1 MAPLLLSLSQSH
13 SLEKHWS
20 IIDLVSI
27 KLLKSQLSVI
37 KVTGASTGNCFG
49 SLLVVSYQTKQKI
62 KLIHFDFSKIKSFS
76 RNHSV
81 QKQLHLKSKKI
92 QILDLKCSWDR
103 STQINKFFAF
113 WHGCW
118 FLLWLIEYVD
128 SHHVKP
134 VSSLYGYVDRCGAL
148 ECMNW
153 GSLTA

>member
-27 KLLKSQLSVI
+27 KLLISQLSVI

-76 RNHSV
+76 RNHARNHSV
-81 QKQLHLKSKKI
+81 HKQLHLKSKKNT
-92 QILDLKCSWDR
+92 DSRFDM
-103 STQINKFFAF
+103 
-113 WHGCW
+113 
-118 FLLWLIEYVD
+118 LL
-128 SHHVKP
+128 
-134 VSSLYGYVDRCGAL
+134 R
-148 ECMNW
+148 
-153 GSLTA
+153 